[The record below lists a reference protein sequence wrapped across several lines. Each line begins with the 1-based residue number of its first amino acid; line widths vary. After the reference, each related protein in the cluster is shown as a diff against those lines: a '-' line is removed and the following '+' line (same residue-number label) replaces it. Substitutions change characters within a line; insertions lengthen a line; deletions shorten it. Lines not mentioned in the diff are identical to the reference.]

1 MRMGIFVGIAFFA
14 LAACNDS
21 ASSTGDAQHTGDGA
35 NGDGHTTIDG
45 HIVDGPMADVPGGTG
60 EPAELMGMTL
70 YHNQVR
76 AMVDTTGISG
86 GPLPSMQWD
95 PALATLAANW
105 VAQCTDTDGN
115 GLVDHSSQQ
124 YRTNA
129 AGYAYVGENIYA
141 SGGTA
146 TAQGAVNLWAAEK
159 ANFTYP
165 TTCNGTCG
173 HYTQIVWR
181 DSLHVGC
188 ALHNCAGLQYPSTIV
203 CNYGPGGNYGGQAPY

>member
-1 MRMGIFVGIAFFA
+1 MGIVLLA

-21 ASSTGDAQHTGDGA
+21 TPSNMQIDAPGSNVIHDAPT
-35 NGDGHTTIDG
+35 
-45 HIVDGPMADVPGGTG
+45 ADVPGGTG
-60 EPAELMGMTL
+60 EPTELMGMTL

-76 AMVDTTGISG
+76 AMVQTAT
-86 GPLPSMQWD
+86 PLQPMQWD
-95 PALATLAANW
+95 PNLAAYAAAW
-105 VAQCTDTDGN
+105 AAQCQSAN
-115 GLVDHSSQQ
+115 GQLLDHDPN
-124 YRTNA
+124 RTNV
-129 AGYAYVGENIYA
+129 AGYAYIGENIYA

-146 TAQGAVNLWAAEK
+146 TAMDAVNLWAAEK

-188 ALHNCAGLQYPSTIV
+188 ALHTCSNLAYPSTIV
-203 CNYGPGGNYGGQAPY
+203 CDYGPGGNYQGQAPY

>member
-1 MRMGIFVGIAFFA
+1 MKTGIVLLA

-21 ASSTGDAQHTGDGA
+21 ASPVMTADAPHGGDGQVA
-35 NGDGHTTIDG
+35 GDGRA
-45 HIVDGPMADVPGGTG
+45 VDAPMADVPGGTG

-105 VAQCTDTDGN
+105 VAQCMDTDGN

-188 ALHNCAGLQYPSTIV
+188 ALHSCPGLQYPSTIV

>member
-1 MRMGIFVGIAFFA
+1 
-14 LAACNDS
+14 
-21 ASSTGDAQHTGDGA
+21 
-35 NGDGHTTIDG
+35 
-45 HIVDGPMADVPGGTG
+45 MAHVPGRTG
-60 EPAELMGMTL
+60 EPGELVGMTL

-76 AMVDTTGISG
+76 AMVDTTGVAG

-95 PALATLAANW
+95 PALATLASNW
-105 VAQCTDTDGN
+105 VSQCTDTDGN

-146 TAQGAVNLWAAEK
+146 TAQGAVDLWAAEK
-159 ANFTYP
+159 ANYTYS
-165 TTCNGTCG
+165 TNTCSGVCG

-181 DSLHVGC
+181 TSLHVGC
-188 ALHNCAGLQYPSTIV
+188 ALHNCPGLQYPSTII
-203 CNYGPGGNYGGQAPY
+203 CNYGPGGNYSNQQPY

>member
-1 MRMGIFVGIAFFA
+1 MGIALLA

-21 ASSTGDAQHTGDGA
+21 APPQMQMGDAPSGGSGSNVIHDAAT
-35 NGDGHTTIDG
+35 
-45 HIVDGPMADVPGGTG
+45 ADVPGGVG
-60 EPAELMGMTL
+60 EPADLAGMTL

-76 AMVDTTGISG
+76 AMVDTTNIAG

-95 PALATLAANW
+95 PNLASYAATW
-105 VAQCTDTDGN
+105 AAKCQSAN
-115 GLVDHSSQQ
+115 GQLLDHDPN
-124 YRTNA
+124 RTNV
-129 AGYAYVGENIYA
+129 AGYAYIGENIYA

-146 TAQGAVNLWAAEK
+146 TAQGAVQLWASEK

-165 TTCNGTCG
+165 TTCAAGQTCG

-188 ALHNCAGLQYPSTIV
+188 ALQNCPNLAYPNTIV
-203 CNYGPGGNYGGQAPY
+203 CDYGPGGNYQGQAPY